1 MHMTAAVTSPETAR
15 LCGQQIRDNHNLR
28 RYRAQTRLTTLTL
41 HSGEFFKMEYVGT
54 SDSAVL
60 RTDRYSMTTE
70 RPLPIPPSPS
80 PSPSKY
86 TFPSPIRNDPN
97 LKPNPHPY
105 AVKTTTSGLL
115 TRSNSSSHNA
125 DTARH
130 YYVPLSPKASRSP
143 ESDRGHKASKSLNN
157 LAESPTRSSPRPLPV
172 PPGHLHSQSA
182 GSFGVFEDEYVSPRR
197 NKRADTL
204 PSFGS
209 TEEVQLLTI
218 PEDLPSNPKTW
229 APAQLSTYLVMAL
242 RVTDHSRSESAGLPI
257 RVAKDIAAFA
267 KSRMITGRMFLR
279 LSEAELESMGM
290 NRKWREALL
299 AASHELRQNVLKGRI
314 WGPEVSPTP
323 SPGSTSPLPPAPF
336 SSSLYNSSSSSLEL
350 SADEAEGEAHLL
362 SGQVAVPA
370 NFHLVSESFSAT
382 RVYAIGGRAWQLAIV
397 TFALGLVPVGLNL
410 FSDIRY
416 VYTTAYI
423 PSFGT
428 TYRIKQE
435 AVEAN
440 MKTTTVTLL
449 LRDGTFYFI
458 VLLVINVL
466 HLTLSLTNVFS
477 DVTYFS
483 TASATPLSATSP
495 REIDVDL
502 CSMSSV
508 IVSRFLL
515 NLRQV
520 HMEDNYPDEQPS
532 FVGSTSRISD
542 VRFASTVVGNLGAP
556 LNYSSTFFTN
566 GDVESQAASHNA
578 IDTGYS
584 DVEALGELDDVEPRG
599 DIESILTNDF
609 SPVAEPDEP

>member
-1 MHMTAAVTSPETAR
+1 MSSSGLAAEIAYQLELGFVQNYCMVAMAALVLYEHAITFSQEVDLIWTRKKTGATVLYIMNRCCTIGLALAMILLLPNWSTSTSCEAV
-15 LCGQQIRDNHNLR
+15 NL
-28 RYRAQTRLTTLTL
+28 L
-41 HSGEFFKMEYVGT
+41 
-54 SDSAVL
+54 
-60 RTDRYSMTTE
+60 
-70 RPLPIPPSPS
+70 LPI
-80 PSPSKY
+80 
-86 TFPSPIRNDPN
+86 FQ
-97 LKPNPHPY
+97 
-105 AVKTTTSGLL
+105 
-115 TRSNSSSHNA
+115 
-125 DTARH
+125 
-130 YYVPLSPKASRSP
+130 
-143 ESDRGHKASKSLNN
+143 
-157 LAESPTRSSPRPLPV
+157 LALAIV
-172 PPGHLHSQSA
+172 
-182 GSFGVFEDEYVSPRR
+182 
-197 NKRADTL
+197 
-204 PSFGS
+204 
-209 TEEVQLLTI
+209 
-218 PEDLPSNPKTW
+218 W
-229 APAQLSTYLVMAL
+229 AA
-242 RVTDHSRSESAGLPI
+242 
-257 RVAKDIAAFA
+257 
-267 KSRMITGRMFLR
+267 
-279 LSEAELESMGM
+279 
-290 NRKWREALL
+290 
-299 AASHELRQNVLKGRI
+299 
-314 WGPEVSPTP
+314 
-323 SPGSTSPLPPAPF
+323 
-336 SSSLYNSSSSSLEL
+336 
-350 SADEAEGEAHLL
+350 
-362 SGQVAVPA
+362 
-370 NFHLVSESFSAT
+370 FSAT

-428 TYRIKQE
+428 VCNNIPLFSTSTNVILLCVARASLITSDLIVLTVTWVKTYRIKQE

-483 TASATPLSATSP
+483 TA
-495 REIDVDL
+495 
-502 CSMSSV
+502 MSSV

-556 LNYSSTFFTN
+556 LDYSSTFFTN

>member
-1 MHMTAAVTSPETAR
+1 MDPQEDGGH
-15 LCGQQIRDNHNLR
+15 C
-28 RYRAQTRLTTLTL
+28 TL
-41 HSGEFFKMEYVGT
+41 HYEPMLHNR
-54 SDSAVL
+54 AC
-60 RTDRYSMTTE
+60 
-70 RPLPIPPSPS
+70 P
-80 PSPSKY
+80 
-86 TFPSPIRNDPN
+86 RNDIITTK
-97 LKPNPHPY
+97 LEYEHKLRSCKPP
-105 AVKTTTSGLL
+105 A
-115 TRSNSSSHNA
+115 SH
-125 DTARH
+125 
-130 YYVPLSPKASRSP
+130 
-143 ESDRGHKASKSLNN
+143 
-157 LAESPTRSSPRPLPV
+157 
-172 PPGHLHSQSA
+172 
-182 GSFGVFEDEYVSPRR
+182 
-197 NKRADTL
+197 
-204 PSFGS
+204 
-209 TEEVQLLTI
+209 
-218 PEDLPSNPKTW
+218 
-229 APAQLSTYLVMAL
+229 LST
-242 RVTDHSRSESAGLPI
+242 GL
-257 RVAKDIAAFA
+257 
-267 KSRMITGRMFLR
+267 SYC
-279 LSEAELESMGM
+279 
-290 NRKWREALL
+290 L
-299 AASHELRQNVLKGRI
+299 A
-314 WGPEVSPTP
+314 
-323 SPGSTSPLPPAPF
+323 
-336 SSSLYNSSSSSLEL
+336 
-350 SADEAEGEAHLL
+350 
-362 SGQVAVPA
+362 
-370 NFHLVSESFSAT
+370 FSAT

-428 TYRIKQE
+428 VCNNIPLFSTSTNVILLCVARASLITSDLIVLTVTWVKTYRIKQE

-483 TASATPLSATSP
+483 TA
-495 REIDVDL
+495 
-502 CSMSSV
+502 MSSV

-532 FVGSTSRISD
+532 FVSSISRISD

-578 IDTGYS
+578 IDTGDS
-584 DVEALGELDDVEPRG
+584 DVEPRG